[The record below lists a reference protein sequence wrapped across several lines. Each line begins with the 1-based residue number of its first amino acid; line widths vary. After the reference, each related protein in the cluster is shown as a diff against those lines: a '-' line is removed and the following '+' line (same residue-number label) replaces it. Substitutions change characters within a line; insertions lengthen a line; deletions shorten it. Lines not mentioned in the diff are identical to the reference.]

1 MKRLAIVLVIAAA
14 GCSLGG
20 GGLKE
25 TFYVLSGPEA
35 PMPAASS
42 DSPVIY
48 VGPVAVPDAVD
59 RAPMVLMNSANNVDL
74 SEEHRW
80 AEPLKTAIPR
90 IVGEHLMRLLD
101 TTRVMTSRVG
111 TSVDVD
117 YRIALEVQRFDS
129 SLRDGA
135 TIDVLWTIT
144 GKRVPSG
151 GRSGRSTVH
160 EAATAA
166 TPDGV
171 AAAHSRALARVAADI
186 AAAIRELPAASK

>member
-1 MKRLAIVLVIAAA
+1 MLALVLAAA

-20 GGLKE
+20 GTQE

-35 PMPAASS
+35 PMPAGSP

-48 VGPVAVPDAVD
+48 VGPVAVPESVD
-59 RAPMVLMNSANNVDL
+59 RAPMVLINTANNVDL

-90 IVGEHLMRLLD
+90 IVAEHLMRLLN
-101 TTRVMTSRVG
+101 TTRVMSSRVG
-111 TSVDVD
+111 TSVDLD

-135 TIDVLWTIT
+135 AIDVLWTIT
-144 GKRVPSG
+144 GKRVPG
-151 GRSGRSTVH
+151 GRSGRSTVR
-160 EAATAA
+160 EPATSP
-166 TPDGV
+166 TPEGI

-186 AAAIRELPAASK
+186 AAALR